1 MVITAFI
8 DEARARNEL
17 IKLVYNGSVT
27 CINCGRELDINKLI
41 GGSFIKCSCGKK
53 QNWKSGTIFQGSR
66 LKAGELL
73 MIKYFLDKNMEVKD
87 IAAELN
93 LTVDTVKL
101 WKFKYE
107 NGV

>member
-1 MVITAFI
+1 MLISMFI
-8 DEARARNEL
+8 DEVKARKEL
-17 IKLVYNGSVT
+17 LKFFNKGLFCAYCGKEYNVDKLS
-27 CINCGRELDINKLI
+27 K
-41 GGSFIKCSCGKK
+41 GSFVKCSCGKK
-53 QNWKSGTIFQGSR
+53 YNWKSGTIFQGSR

-87 IAAELN
+87 IAAELD